1 MMILLIILIV
11 LLIILL
17 LWMTG
22 FLFAT
27 DFSVPLRD
35 ARQFHHVLVIFP
47 HADDEA
53 ITCGGAL
60 HRLSGGGRAGAVV
73 LFTQGERGANAT
85 RNRSPKEV
93 RTRESRAVT
102 PIPGSSKTGHRG
114 FRHVG

>member
-53 ITCGGAL
+53 ITCGGAPD
-60 HRLSGGGRAGAVV
+60 RLSAWGRALTLM
-73 LFTQGERGANAT
+73 LFTQGARGPEAKRNRTPKDIRNRAT
-85 RNRSPKEV
+85 R
-93 RTRESRAVT
+93 AVSA
-102 PIPGSSKTGHRG
+102 IL
-114 FRHVG
+114 

>member
-22 FLFAT
+22 FLVAT

-35 ARQFHHVLVIFP
+35 ARQFHRVLVIFP

-53 ITCGGAL
+53 ITCGG
-60 HRLSGGGRAGAVV
+60 HCIVSR
-73 LFTQGERGANAT
+73 QGEAQ
-85 RNRSPKEV
+85 
-93 RTRESRAVT
+93 
-102 PIPGSSKTGHRG
+102 
-114 FRHVG
+114 